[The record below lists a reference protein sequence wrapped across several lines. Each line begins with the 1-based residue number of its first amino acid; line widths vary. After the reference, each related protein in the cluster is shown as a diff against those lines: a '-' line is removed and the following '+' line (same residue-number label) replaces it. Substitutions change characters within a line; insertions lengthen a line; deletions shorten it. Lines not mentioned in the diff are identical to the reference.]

1 MDNQYI
7 INPLNL
13 HAILNFSFFFRY
25 ISFRF
30 VSIGFVSFCLISF
43 RFFSIQ
49 FVSIGFVSFRSV
61 SYRFVSFLFRF
72 ALYSYPF
79 NTTRKCTI
87 LCYKT
92 KKHSFISLR
101 FSTKFVFFS
110 GHLQQHT
117 FSEVYMIVHYSFT
130 FYQNRMWCFNYCSE
144 IPRSGTTP
152 PPKIEFSSKEI
163 NYL

>member
-1 MDNQYI
+1 MHCKQGTCKVRNEI
-7 INPLNL
+7 ETKRNETERNEIKRNETKR
-13 HAILNFSFFFRY
+13 RY

-30 VSIGFVSFCLISF
+30 VSIGFI
-43 RFFSIQ
+43 
-49 FVSIGFVSFRSV
+49 SFRSV
-61 SYRFVSFLFRF
+61 SFRFVSFLFRF
-72 ALYSYPF
+72 ALYRYPF

-130 FYQNRMWCFNYCSE
+130 FYQNS
-144 IPRSGTTP
+144 I
-152 PPKIEFSSKEI
+152 
-163 NYL
+163 